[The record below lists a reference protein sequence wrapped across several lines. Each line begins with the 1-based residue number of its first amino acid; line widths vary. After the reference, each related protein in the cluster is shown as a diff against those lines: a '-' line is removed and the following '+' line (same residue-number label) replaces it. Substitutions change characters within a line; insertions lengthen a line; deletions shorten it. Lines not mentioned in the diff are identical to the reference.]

1 MAGIWD
7 SQNKVIPAAYI
18 NLVTNTP
25 LSITAG
31 DRGTVVL
38 AQELSVGDDGAIYR
52 ITATEANYPENAT
65 AADKKL
71 ANLALLG
78 AKTVLLYKLPPN
90 HTDDHVE
97 AMLAKL
103 KTEDANVIVYPYLKS
118 TTSASTAQQTIAN
131 WVKAMQEEEGKNITA
146 VLTNYVAD
154 SQYVINNVQ
163 GITLS
168 DGSTLTAAE
177 TGAWIGGVTAGA
189 KITESNTARKF
200 VGAID
205 VTPRMTKTEMETAI
219 KAGKLILT
227 VDKSQNV
234 TVVADVNS
242 LTSTTQTLGDIM
254 KQNRSV
260 RTACGIREDIG
271 TVWDSNIKG
280 KYNNNEEGRSI
291 FKSALVE
298 YFADLE
304 RRGAIQNFSA
314 DDITVEAGTAINA
327 VVVTVAVQLVGSMEI
342 AYITVNLT

>member
-1 MAGIWD
+1 MAGIWE

-31 DRGTVVL
+31 DRGTVAL

-163 GITLS
+163 GVTLS

-280 KYNNNEEGRSI
+280 KYNNNEKGRSI

-314 DDITVEAGTAINA
+314 DYITVEAGTAINA

>member
-1 MAGIWD
+1 MAGIWE

-31 DRGTVVL
+31 DRGTVAL

-78 AKTVLLYKLPPN
+78 AKTVFLYKLPPN

-163 GITLS
+163 GVTLS

>member
-1 MAGIWD
+1 
-7 SQNKVIPAAYI
+7 
-18 NLVTNTP
+18 
-25 LSITAG
+25 
-31 DRGTVVL
+31 
-38 AQELSVGDDGAIYR
+38 
-52 ITATEANYPENAT
+52 
-65 AADKKL
+65 
-71 ANLALLG
+71 
-78 AKTVLLYKLPPN
+78 
-90 HTDDHVE
+90 
-97 AMLAKL
+97 
-103 KTEDANVIVYPYLKS
+103 
-118 TTSASTAQQTIAN
+118 
-131 WVKAMQEEEGKNITA
+131 MQEEEGKNITA

-163 GITLS
+163 GVTLS

-205 VTPRMTKTEMETAI
+205 VTPRMTKTEME
-219 KAGKLILT
+219 
-227 VDKSQNV
+227 NV

>member
-1 MAGIWD
+1 MAGIWE

-31 DRGTVVL
+31 DRGTVAL

-163 GITLS
+163 GVTLS

-304 RRGAIQNFSA
+304 RRGVIQNFSA

>member
-1 MAGIWD
+1 M
-7 SQNKVIPAAYI
+7 
-18 NLVTNTP
+18 
-25 LSITAG
+25 
-31 DRGTVVL
+31 
-38 AQELSVGDDGAIYR
+38 
-52 ITATEANYPENAT
+52 
-65 AADKKL
+65 
-71 ANLALLG
+71 
-78 AKTVLLYKLPPN
+78 LLYKLPSN

-118 TTSASTAQQTIAN
+118 TTSTSTAQQTIAN

-163 GITLS
+163 GVTLS
-168 DGSTLTAAE
+168 DESTLTAAE

>member
-1 MAGIWD
+1 MAGIWE

-31 DRGTVVL
+31 DRGTVAL

-97 AMLAKL
+97 AMLARL

-163 GITLS
+163 GVTLS
-168 DGSTLTAAE
+168 DESTLTAAE

>member
-1 MAGIWD
+1 MAGIWE

-31 DRGTVVL
+31 DRGTVAL

-52 ITATEANYPENAT
+52 ITATEANYPENAA

-78 AKTVLLYKLPPN
+78 AKTVLLYKLPSN

-97 AMLAKL
+97 TMLAKL

-163 GITLS
+163 GVTLS

-205 VTPRMTKTEMETAI
+205 VTPIMTKTEMETSI

>member
-1 MAGIWD
+1 MA
-7 SQNKVIPAAYI
+7 
-18 NLVTNTP
+18 
-25 LSITAG
+25 
-31 DRGTVVL
+31 L

-163 GITLS
+163 GVTLS

-304 RRGAIQNFSA
+304 RRGAIQNFSV

>member
-1 MAGIWD
+1 MAGIWE

-31 DRGTVVL
+31 DRGTVAL

-71 ANLALLG
+71 TNLALLG

-163 GITLS
+163 GVTLS

-205 VTPRMTKTEMETAI
+205 ITPRMTKTEMETAI

>member
-1 MAGIWD
+1 MAGTWE

-31 DRGTVVL
+31 DRGTVAL

-52 ITATEANYPENAT
+52 ITATEANYPENAI

-71 ANLALLG
+71 VNLALLG
-78 AKTVLLYKLPPN
+78 AKTVLLYKLPSN

-97 AMLAKL
+97 AMCAKL
-103 KTEDANVIVYPYLKS
+103 KTEGANVLVYPYQKS
-118 TTSASTAQQTIAN
+118 TTSASTAQQIIAN
-131 WVKAMQEEEGKNITA
+131 WVEAMQEDEGKNITA
-146 VLTNYVAD
+146 ILTNYAAD

-163 GITLS
+163 GVTLS

-177 TGAWIGGVTAGA
+177 TGAWIGGITAGA

-298 YFADLE
+298 YFTDLE

>member
-1 MAGIWD
+1 MAGIWE

-31 DRGTVVL
+31 DRGTVAL

-52 ITATEANYPENAT
+52 ITATEANYPENAA

-146 VLTNYVAD
+146 ILTNYVAD

-163 GITLS
+163 GVTLS

>member
-1 MAGIWD
+1 MA
-7 SQNKVIPAAYI
+7 
-18 NLVTNTP
+18 
-25 LSITAG
+25 
-31 DRGTVVL
+31 L
-38 AQELSVGDDGAIYR
+38 ATELSVGDDGAIYR

-154 SQYVINNVQ
+154 SQYADQQRTGV
-163 GITLS
+163 TLS

-280 KYNNNEEGRSI
+280 KYNNNEKGRSI

-298 YFADLE
+298 YF
-304 RRGAIQNFSA
+304 G
-314 DDITVEAGTAINA
+314 
-327 VVVTVAVQLVGSMEI
+327 
-342 AYITVNLT
+342 

>member
-1 MAGIWD
+1 MAGIWE

-31 DRGTVVL
+31 DRGTVAL

-52 ITATEANYPENAT
+52 ITATEANYPENAI

-163 GITLS
+163 GVTLS

>member
-1 MAGIWD
+1 MAGIWE

-31 DRGTVVL
+31 DRGTVAL

-118 TTSASTAQQTIAN
+118 TTSASTTQQTIAN

-163 GITLS
+163 GVTLS

>member
-1 MAGIWD
+1 MAGIWE

-31 DRGTVVL
+31 DRGTVAL

-163 GITLS
+163 GVTLS

-260 RTACGIREDIG
+260 RTACGIREDIA

>member
-1 MAGIWD
+1 MAGIWE

-18 NLVTNTP
+18 NLVTNIP

-31 DRGTVVL
+31 DRGTVAL

-118 TTSASTAQQTIAN
+118 TTSASTAQQMIAN

-163 GITLS
+163 GVTFS

>member
-1 MAGIWD
+1 MAGIWE

-31 DRGTVVL
+31 DRGTVAL

-78 AKTVLLYKLPPN
+78 AKAVLLYKLPPN

-163 GITLS
+163 GVTLS

>member
-1 MAGIWD
+1 MAGIWE

-31 DRGTVVL
+31 DRGTVAL

-163 GITLS
+163 GVTLS
-168 DGSTLTAAE
+168 DGSTLTATE

-280 KYNNNEEGRSI
+280 KYDNNEEERSI

>member
-1 MAGIWD
+1 MAGIWE

-314 DDITVEAGTAINA
+314 DDITVEAVTAINA

>member
-1 MAGIWD
+1 MAGIWE

-31 DRGTVVL
+31 DRGTVAL

-65 AADKKL
+65 DKKL

-163 GITLS
+163 GVTLS

>member
-1 MAGIWD
+1 MAGIWE

-31 DRGTVVL
+31 DRGTVAL

-118 TTSASTAQQTIAN
+118 TTSTSTAQQTIAN

-163 GITLS
+163 GVTLS

>member
-1 MAGIWD
+1 MAGIWE

-31 DRGTVVL
+31 DRGTVAL

-163 GITLS
+163 GVTLS
-168 DGSTLTAAE
+168 DESTLTAAE

-291 FKSALVE
+291 FKSTLVE

>member
-1 MAGIWD
+1 MAGIWE

-31 DRGTVVL
+31 DRGTVAL

-52 ITATEANYPENAT
+52 ITATETNYPENAT

-78 AKTVLLYKLPPN
+78 AKTVLLYKLPSN

-97 AMLAKL
+97 TMLAKL

-118 TTSASTAQQTIAN
+118 TTSVSTAQQTIAN

-163 GITLS
+163 GVTLS

>member
-1 MAGIWD
+1 MAGIWE

-31 DRGTVVL
+31 DRGTVAL

-163 GITLS
+163 GVTLS

-189 KITESNTARKF
+189 RITESNTARKF

>member
-1 MAGIWD
+1 MAGIWE

-31 DRGTVVL
+31 DRGTVAL

-163 GITLS
+163 GVTLS

-200 VGAID
+200 VDAID

>member
-1 MAGIWD
+1 MAGIWE

-31 DRGTVVL
+31 DRGTVAL

-78 AKTVLLYKLPPN
+78 AKAVLLYKLPPN

-163 GITLS
+163 GVTLS
-168 DGSTLTAAE
+168 DESTLTAAE

>member
-1 MAGIWD
+1 MAGIWE

-31 DRGTVVL
+31 DRGTVAL

-163 GITLS
+163 GVTLS

-189 KITESNTARKF
+189 KVTESNTARKL

>member
-1 MAGIWD
+1 MAGTWE

-31 DRGTVVL
+31 DRGTVAL

-78 AKTVLLYKLPPN
+78 AKAVLLYKLPPN

-163 GITLS
+163 GVTLS

>member
-1 MAGIWD
+1 MAGIWE

-254 KQNRSV
+254 KQNRSL

>member
-1 MAGIWD
+1 MAGIWE

-31 DRGTVVL
+31 DRGTVAL

-78 AKTVLLYKLPPN
+78 AKAVLLYKLPPN

-103 KTEDANVIVYPYLKS
+103 KTEDADVIVYPYLKS

-163 GITLS
+163 GVTLS

>member
-1 MAGIWD
+1 MAGIWE

-31 DRGTVVL
+31 DRGTVAL

-90 HTDDHVE
+90 HTDDYVE

-131 WVKAMQEEEGKNITA
+131 GVKAMQEEEGKNITA

-163 GITLS
+163 GVTLS

>member
-1 MAGIWD
+1 MAGIWE

-31 DRGTVVL
+31 DRGTVAL

-163 GITLS
+163 GVTLS
-168 DGSTLTAAE
+168 DGSILTAAE

>member
-1 MAGIWD
+1 M
-7 SQNKVIPAAYI
+7 
-18 NLVTNTP
+18 
-25 LSITAG
+25 
-31 DRGTVVL
+31 
-38 AQELSVGDDGAIYR
+38 
-52 ITATEANYPENAT
+52 
-65 AADKKL
+65 
-71 ANLALLG
+71 
-78 AKTVLLYKLPPN
+78 LLYKLPPN

-163 GITLS
+163 GVTLS

-280 KYNNNEEGRSI
+280 KYNNNEKGRSI

>member
-1 MAGIWD
+1 MAGIWE

-25 LSITAG
+25 LSIMAG
-31 DRGTVVL
+31 DRGTVTL

-118 TTSASTAQQTIAN
+118 TTSASTAQQMIAN

-163 GITLS
+163 GVTLS

>member
-1 MAGIWD
+1 MAGIWE

-31 DRGTVVL
+31 DRGTVAL

-52 ITATEANYPENAT
+52 ITATEANYPENAA

-78 AKTVLLYKLPPN
+78 AKTVLLYKLPSN

-97 AMLAKL
+97 TMLAKL

-163 GITLS
+163 GVTFS

-177 TGAWIGGVTAGA
+177 TGAWISGVTAGA

>member
-1 MAGIWD
+1 MAGIWE

-31 DRGTVVL
+31 DRGTVAL

-52 ITATEANYPENAT
+52 ITATEANYPENAA

-78 AKTVLLYKLPPN
+78 AKTVLLYKLPSN

-97 AMLAKL
+97 TMLAKL

-163 GITLS
+163 GVTLS

-177 TGAWIGGVTAGA
+177 TGAWISGVTAGA

-227 VDKSQNV
+227 VDKSENV
-234 TVVADVNS
+234 PVVADVNS